1 MKNEKWDYKIDG
13 KMYGMVRMIIVAV
26 LAMFF
31 SVLTVDQLKP
41 HSNKYIPVALGFAF
55 LTVVF
60 WGLFVY
66 LLNRYINFKIYI
78 GKEGFYYQTN
88 PFNKSYF
95 KYSDIKTASEEMVV
109 YRHGRAGGVSSVSR
123 TYHHYLTITLK
134 NGEHKKIIFEKS
146 LYEKEINILKERI
159 NNR

>member
-95 KYSDIKTASEEMVV
+95 K
-109 YRHGRAGGVSSVSR
+109 
-123 TYHHYLTITLK
+123 
-134 NGEHKKIIFEKS
+134 
-146 LYEKEINILKERI
+146 
-159 NNR
+159 